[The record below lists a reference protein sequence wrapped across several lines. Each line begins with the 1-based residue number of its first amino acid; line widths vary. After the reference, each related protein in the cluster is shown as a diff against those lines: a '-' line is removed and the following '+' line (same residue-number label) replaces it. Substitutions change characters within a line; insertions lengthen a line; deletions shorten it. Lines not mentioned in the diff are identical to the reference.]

1 MRTLF
6 ILPILGLLL
15 ISCNTDNQ
23 NATLDKIAENYEASV
38 SSSRE
43 FQMND
48 ENNESYEAFKIKLTN
63 SKMLDTLRPDLVS
76 PSVAMMLL
84 DGFTNEEKEEF
95 GYIIVETVNSETGES
110 TVYRYEPETLG
121 PYLQKAKVFT
131 EFSKNIVEEN
141 YEAVVKNVIE
151 EYRKPTL
158 GVELGNFMKALIDEH
173 GKITDYK
180 RTTLRL
186 HTGSDGEE
194 LWVYDGVLNFDDGFK
209 RPYHI
214 TTSTKVG
221 EPYVSGYQL
230 D

>member
-84 DGFTNEEKEEF
+84 DGFTSASF
-95 GYIIVETVNSETGES
+95 LRS
-110 TVYRYEPETLG
+110 RP
-121 PYLQKAKVFT
+121 P
-131 EFSKNIVEEN
+131 
-141 YEAVVKNVIE
+141 
-151 EYRKPTL
+151 
-158 GVELGNFMKALIDEH
+158 LGNHSPL
-173 GKITDYK
+173 
-180 RTTLRL
+180 
-186 HTGSDGEE
+186 
-194 LWVYDGVLNFDDGFK
+194 
-209 RPYHI
+209 
-214 TTSTKVG
+214 
-221 EPYVSGYQL
+221 
-230 D
+230 